1 MKKQRYHSFVMSN
14 DQIFSSVIRLNTEEA
29 KNKMED
35 LKKRVQD
42 LVALRDT
49 IDKKKDSGYY
59 KAVSQQIKAAKAEL
73 KVYENE
79 VMKTIQTL
87 ENLGNASAND
97 IRNAQK
103 SLQKMI
109 DAKPQGAEEMGEFVR
124 RLQEVRQELQSI
136 ATMRAFDEVKAGITG
151 TGKSAQQLGAEMRF
165 LRETSENVGTASVQQ
180 LEKALEVAR
189 EHLKVANQGGKAYE
203 RSSEYIRSFNA
214 QLEKVREEQRKTNTL
229 IDRYN
234 KELKEA
240 GKEEKV
246 VADEATLIKR
256 TLDNISGASIRDLE
270 YSIKAVNEQMKDMDR
285 NSDGYKAAE
294 EKVRKLRTELE
305 RTRKEAGAQQS
316 VLAKFIKFL
325 NTNWGAFTQ
334 IIGLITGLTVTVRKS
349 VKDFADMEE
358 EMADVRK
365 FTGLADEKVRDLNE
379 DFKKIDTRTGRDQ
392 LNELAGA
399 AGRLGKQAKKDI
411 MEFVEGSDMINV
423 ALGEDL
429 GDGAVEKIGKLA
441 MAFGEDKNKGLKRA
455 MLSTGSAIN
464 ELVQNSSAQAGYLVD
479 FTARVAGFG
488 KQLGLTQAQ
497 IMGFGT
503 VMDENLLKDEMAA
516 TAFGNM
522 LTKMQTDTE
531 KFARIAGMNV
541 KEFTDLLNKDANG
554 AVLALADSLKKAD
567 PQTMMKMLDDMGLD
581 GSRAVGV
588 LSTLADK
595 IDDVRKHQ
603 ERATEAYE
611 KATSIQDE
619 FNIKNNTVQ
628 AGIEKAKKKFH
639 EVSVALGEKLLPVVR
654 YTITGT
660 SMLIKVTLALIEGFK
675 DYYATIITTSTAL
688 GILVLVRQKDIFFT
702 KIQVL
707 WNDKLIKGMRIL
719 WQLISK
725 NPYAIAI
732 TAIAVVIGLLSDLTR
747 RNQEAAKKTK
757 ELTDAQR
764 EQKAMAED
772 MKAVNDEVNRTTAEE
787 MTRFKQLRKTLE
799 DNTKKYEE
807 RKKALDEIKKMVPDY
822 HGTLKAEN
830 VLIDNNA
837 TALDNYVDSL
847 MSAARAQAA
856 FNRMVNLQESSL
868 QHEETLRQRQ
878 ANQAWAR
885 QRLQQA
891 GASEGTTFRTNMG
904 GGYQM
909 YDETGKYVRTVT
921 EAQKE
926 QIEGYQRVIKYNDK
940 RIAQEQTILK
950 TNQKQSETL
959 QKVVEENG
967 GVDGKEAPK
976 GDTTYKSAAEEKKE
990 EEERKK
996 REAEEKQRRKE
1007 AEDAAKAASDAKIAT
1022 LTYEYAMGKIA
1033 YRQYIQQMAQL
1044 QTEGLENRRDA
1055 YEKGSAEYERLN
1067 RQVEERIFKGDQQ
1080 VNRMKLD
1087 DLRRCMLQ
1095 QQAAIEEQA
1104 AREEITEEEKNERLR
1119 TLDETYLADVVEL
1132 YREGSLERMQAEWEL
1147 QDVEQRNKLERER
1160 NYQQQLQQVREQY
1173 LGMSNERKMQ
1183 IALNGLDELHRRGLL
1198 KEKEYQIARAAIQ
1211 AQYAG
1216 YQTTSERAEKT
1227 GSDMLTVARDAAK
1240 QKNDGK
1246 QGSDAPFI
1254 GDIMLYQTTMEKLKE
1269 LYGNDKENHDA
1280 YLAAKRQA
1288 TAQFCESLA
1297 SQMQTAYNAVNQV
1310 MSAASS
1316 YFSAQQEY
1324 ETAQVQKKYEKQIAA
1339 AGNNQKKVKKLQ
1351 EQQAKEEAAIKS
1363 KYNKKQMVI
1372 QMAQAVAQTAMNA
1385 ISAYGAALQIG
1396 PAGLTL
1402 APIAAAMAI
1411 AAGMLQI
1418 AALKKQHEAQAAG
1431 YYEGGFTGGK
1441 RYRKEAGV
1449 VHEGE
1454 FVANHQAVNNPN
1466 VLPFLN
1472 FLDQAQRN
1480 NTVGSLTAQDVSRSM
1495 GAGGTAQVV
1504 APVVNVQNDN
1514 EELSGTLAET
1524 RTVLDRLAL
1533 QLELGIGVDVPI
1545 DGENG
1550 MYSRMRRFVKLAKI
1564 KKPLLE

>member
-270 YSIKAVNEQMKDMDR
+270 YSIKAVNEQMKDMER

-588 LSTLADK
+588 LSTLA
-595 IDDVRKHQ
+595 
-603 ERATEAYE
+603 
-611 KATSIQDE
+611 
-619 FNIKNNTVQ
+619 
-628 AGIEKAKKKFH
+628 
-639 EVSVALGEKLLPVVR
+639 
-654 YTITGT
+654 
-660 SMLIKVTLALIEGFK
+660 
-675 DYYATIITTSTAL
+675 
-688 GILVLVRQKDIFFT
+688 
-702 KIQVL
+702 
-707 WNDKLIKGMRIL
+707 
-719 WQLISK
+719 
-725 NPYAIAI
+725 
-732 TAIAVVIGLLSDLTR
+732 TR
-747 RNQEAAKKTK
+747 
-757 ELTDAQR
+757 
-764 EQKAMAED
+764 
-772 MKAVNDEVNRTTAEE
+772 
-787 MTRFKQLRKTLE
+787 
-799 DNTKKYEE
+799 
-807 RKKALDEIKKMVPDY
+807 
-822 HGTLKAEN
+822 
-830 VLIDNNA
+830 
-837 TALDNYVDSL
+837 
-847 MSAARAQAA
+847 
-856 FNRMVNLQESSL
+856 
-868 QHEETLRQRQ
+868 
-878 ANQAWAR
+878 
-885 QRLQQA
+885 
-891 GASEGTTFRTNMG
+891 
-904 GGYQM
+904 
-909 YDETGKYVRTVT
+909 
-921 EAQKE
+921 
-926 QIEGYQRVIKYNDK
+926 
-940 RIAQEQTILK
+940 
-950 TNQKQSETL
+950 
-959 QKVVEENG
+959 
-967 GVDGKEAPK
+967 
-976 GDTTYKSAAEEKKE
+976 
-990 EEERKK
+990 
-996 REAEEKQRRKE
+996 
-1007 AEDAAKAASDAKIAT
+1007 
-1022 LTYEYAMGKIA
+1022 
-1033 YRQYIQQMAQL
+1033 
-1044 QTEGLENRRDA
+1044 
-1055 YEKGSAEYERLN
+1055 
-1067 RQVEERIFKGDQQ
+1067 
-1080 VNRMKLD
+1080 
-1087 DLRRCMLQ
+1087 
-1095 QQAAIEEQA
+1095 
-1104 AREEITEEEKNERLR
+1104 
-1119 TLDETYLADVVEL
+1119 
-1132 YREGSLERMQAEWEL
+1132 
-1147 QDVEQRNKLERER
+1147 
-1160 NYQQQLQQVREQY
+1160 
-1173 LGMSNERKMQ
+1173 
-1183 IALNGLDELHRRGLL
+1183 
-1198 KEKEYQIARAAIQ
+1198 
-1211 AQYAG
+1211 
-1216 YQTTSERAEKT
+1216 
-1227 GSDMLTVARDAAK
+1227 
-1240 QKNDGK
+1240 
-1246 QGSDAPFI
+1246 
-1254 GDIMLYQTTMEKLKE
+1254 
-1269 LYGNDKENHDA
+1269 
-1280 YLAAKRQA
+1280 
-1288 TAQFCESLA
+1288 
-1297 SQMQTAYNAVNQV
+1297 
-1310 MSAASS
+1310 
-1316 YFSAQQEY
+1316 
-1324 ETAQVQKKYEKQIAA
+1324 
-1339 AGNNQKKVKKLQ
+1339 
-1351 EQQAKEEAAIKS
+1351 
-1363 KYNKKQMVI
+1363 
-1372 QMAQAVAQTAMNA
+1372 
-1385 ISAYGAALQIG
+1385 
-1396 PAGLTL
+1396 
-1402 APIAAAMAI
+1402 
-1411 AAGMLQI
+1411 
-1418 AALKKQHEAQAAG
+1418 
-1431 YYEGGFTGGK
+1431 
-1441 RYRKEAGV
+1441 
-1449 VHEGE
+1449 
-1454 FVANHQAVNNPN
+1454 
-1466 VLPFLN
+1466 
-1472 FLDQAQRN
+1472 
-1480 NTVGSLTAQDVSRSM
+1480 
-1495 GAGGTAQVV
+1495 
-1504 APVVNVQNDN
+1504 
-1514 EELSGTLAET
+1514 
-1524 RTVLDRLAL
+1524 
-1533 QLELGIGVDVPI
+1533 
-1545 DGENG
+1545 
-1550 MYSRMRRFVKLAKI
+1550 
-1564 KKPLLE
+1564 